1 MQKDLVNLCNSVCF
15 FIYMPPKRTALQHF
29 NPVKSQALDL
39 LTDPLSPTEDAEAE
53 QFVRSDS
60 STAESNADN
69 RVDAFIQSPESPPL
83 LSAPVSAQPD
93 HMMRSPV
100 SNRDRFMAGFLPART
115 CCNLDLCR
123 SPSGSKFQLY
133 GICIAVYPAAVNP
146 DRRYIVLADNT
157 GSVGVTVWNAN
168 VHKFSNASVGALVS
182 LNKVSISNHH
192 GKKQLTLTRDSQIEV
207 SDISSDPHH
216 SVSQWWQQLLKKV
229 PKSCGAVHDTPDND
243 IITVSGVCGHVTSE
257 VKMVN
262 SVERTLT
269 VIHLVDSSGR
279 LDIRS
284 WNHLPDAFLHIVD
297 RPVLIQRL
305 KVTSFAGTK
314 MCEFLDG
321 SGSIIETEFP
331 GSTALVKFWSM

>member
-1 MQKDLVNLCNSVCF
+1 MQKNLVGGRYSVCIN
-15 FIYMPPKRTALQHF
+15 IYMPPKRTALQHF

-39 LTDPLSPTEDAEAE
+39 LSDLPTTSEDAEAE
-53 QFVRSDS
+53 QVDRSTL
-60 STAESNADN
+60 STADSKENNFQESHLA
-69 RVDAFIQSPESPPL
+69 SESPPTFTV
-83 LSAPVSAQPD
+83 PVSAQPL
-93 HMMRSPV
+93 RSPV

-133 GICIAVYPAAVNP
+133 GICIAIYPASVNP

-168 VHKFSNASVGALVS
+168 VHKFSNTSIGALVS
-182 LNKVSISNHH
+182 LNKVAITSQH
-192 GKKQLTLTRDSQIEV
+192 GKKQLTLTRDSTVEIADV
-207 SDISSDPHH
+207 SSDPHH
-216 SVSQWWQQLLKKV
+216 SVSQWWHLLLKEV
-229 PKSCGAVHDTPDND
+229 AKSCGAVQDTPDND
-243 IITVSGVCGHVTSE
+243 IVTISGICGHVSSE

-284 WNHLPDAFLHIVD
+284 WNHLPDAFLPIVD
-297 RPVLIQRL
+297 RPVLIKRV

-314 MCEFLDG
+314 MCELLDG

-331 GSTALVKFWSM
+331 GSTALAKFWSV

>member
-1 MQKDLVNLCNSVCF
+1 
-15 FIYMPPKRTALQHF
+15 MPPKRTALQHF

-39 LTDPLSPTEDAEAE
+39 LSDPQSPPEDAEAE
-53 QFVRSDS
+53 PFERSYLT
-60 STAESNADN
+60 TAESNAAN
-69 RVDAFIQSPESPPL
+69 CMGKSFSSSESPQN
-83 LSAPVSAQPD
+83 LSVPVSAQPEKIL
-93 HMMRSPV
+93 RSPV

-123 SPSGSKFQLY
+123 APSGSKFQLS
-133 GICIAVYPAAVNP
+133 GICIAVYPAVVNP

-168 VHKFSNASVGALVS
+168 VHKFSNASVGTLVS
-182 LNKVSISNHH
+182 INKVSISSHH
-192 GKKQLTLTRDSQIEV
+192 GKKQLTLTRDSHVEV
-207 SDISSDPHH
+207 ADISHEPHH
-216 SVSQWWQQLLKKV
+216 SVSQWWLQLLKQV

-243 IITVSGVCGHVTSE
+243 IVTVSGICGHVTSE
-257 VKMVN
+257 IKMVN

-284 WNHLPDAFLHIVD
+284 WNHMPDAFQHIID
-297 RPVLIQRL
+297 RPVLIQRV

-314 MCEFLDG
+314 MCELLDG
-321 SGSIIETEFP
+321 SGSIIVTEFP

>member
-1 MQKDLVNLCNSVCF
+1 MQKILVSGKYSVCIN
-15 FIYMPPKRTALQHF
+15 IYMPPKRTALQHF

-39 LTDPLSPTEDAEAE
+39 LSDPPSPFENAEAE
-53 QFVRSDS
+53 QVDRSTLSTTDS
-60 STAESNADN
+60 KENLVEESHLA
-69 RVDAFIQSPESPPL
+69 SESPPTL
-83 LSAPVSAQPD
+83 TVPASAQPVNILK
-93 HMMRSPV
+93 SPV

-123 SPSGSKFQLY
+123 SPFGSKFQLY
-133 GICIAVYPAAVNP
+133 GICIAVYPASVNP

-168 VHKFSNASVGALVS
+168 VHKFSNTSIGALVS
-182 LNKVSISNHH
+182 LNKVAITSQH
-192 GKKQLTLTRDSQIEV
+192 GKRQLTLTRDSHIEIADV
-207 SDISSDPHH
+207 SSDPHH
-216 SVSQWWQQLLKKV
+216 SVSQWWQLLLKEV
-229 PKSCGAVHDTPDND
+229 AKSCGAVQDTPDND
-243 IITVSGVCGHVTSE
+243 IVTVSGVCGHVTSE

-284 WNHLPDAFLHIVD
+284 WNHLPDAFLSIVD
-297 RPVLIQRL
+297 RPVLIKRV

-314 MCEFLDG
+314 MCELLDG

-331 GSTALVKFWSM
+331 GSMALAKFWSA

>member
-1 MQKDLVNLCNSVCF
+1 
-15 FIYMPPKRTALQHF
+15 MPPKRTALQHF

-39 LTDPLSPTEDAEAE
+39 LSDPPSSPEGSEAEPFERNALSSAEANVQNRLGKTLLSSE
-53 QFVRSDS
+53 SS
-60 STAESNADN
+60 STS
-69 RVDAFIQSPESPPL
+69 
-83 LSAPVSAQPD
+83 SAPVSAQ
-93 HMMRSPV
+93 HQNILRSPI

-123 SPSGSKFQLY
+123 APSGSKFQLY
-133 GICIAVYPAAVNP
+133 GICIAVYPAVVNP

-182 LNKVSISNHH
+182 LNKVSISAFH
-192 GKKQLTLTRDSQIEV
+192 GKKQLTLTRDSHVEV
-207 SDISSDPHH
+207 ADISHDPQH
-216 SVSQWWQQLLKKV
+216 SVSQWWQQLLKQV
-229 PKSCGAVHDTPDND
+229 PKSCGAVHDAADND
-243 IITVSGVCGHVTSE
+243 IVTVSGVCGHVTSE
-257 VKMVN
+257 IKMVN

-284 WNHLPDAFLHIVD
+284 WNHMPDAFLHFVD
-297 RPVLIQRL
+297 RPVLIQRV

-314 MCEFLDG
+314 MCEILDG

-331 GSTALVKFWSM
+331 GSTALAKFWSM